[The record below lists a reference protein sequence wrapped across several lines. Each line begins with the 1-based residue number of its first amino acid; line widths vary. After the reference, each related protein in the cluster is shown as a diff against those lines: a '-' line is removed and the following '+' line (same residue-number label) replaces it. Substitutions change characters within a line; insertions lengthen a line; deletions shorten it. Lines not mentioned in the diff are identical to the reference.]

1 MEICAPTQMDR
12 RRKSAVNVT
21 RGKVKEI
28 FLRFNIGM
36 SPSYKTYVVI
46 NFKIYTEYKNV
57 IFFGLKFGTFCIH
70 NGSSS
75 SLLN

>member
-28 FLRFNIGM
+28 FLKFDIGM
-36 SPSYKTYVVI
+36 SHSYLTYVVTI
-46 NFKIYTEYKNV
+46 LKFYTEYKNV
-57 IFFGLKFGTFCIH
+57 TFFGLDFGTFCIH